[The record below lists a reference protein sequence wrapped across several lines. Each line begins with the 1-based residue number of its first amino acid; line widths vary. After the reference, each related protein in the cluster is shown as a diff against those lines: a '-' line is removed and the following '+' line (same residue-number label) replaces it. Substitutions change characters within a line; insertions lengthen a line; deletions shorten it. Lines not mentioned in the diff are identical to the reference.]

1 MTMTVKLMKRVFSR
15 RYGVSILV
23 NLDMNKQ
30 EYYAYLNHNYT
41 STQVV
46 QSHKIQE

>member
-15 RYGVSILV
+15 QYGASILV
-23 NLDMNKQ
+23 TLDMDKQ
-30 EYYAYLNHNYT
+30 ECYAQLDHGYT

-46 QSHKIQE
+46 QSHTIQE